1 MKTRIKFYSSS
12 KTLKILSFK
21 RWDINTAIHCN
32 RIAMSYENELNEII
46 KWKKI

>member
-1 MKTRIKFYSSS
+1 MTTKIKFYSSS

-21 RWDINTAIHCN
+21 RWDINTAMHCN
-32 RIAMSYENELNEII
+32 RIAWSYENELNQKI